1 MEQKRI
7 VDVDATE
14 ALAEFR
20 QDVELKYRIV
30 EVSQHKRKKQDDG
43 TFK

>member
-14 ALAEFR
+14 ALGELK
-20 QDVELKYRIV
+20 QGVELKYRIV
-30 EVSQHKRKKQDDG
+30 EVS
-43 TFK
+43 